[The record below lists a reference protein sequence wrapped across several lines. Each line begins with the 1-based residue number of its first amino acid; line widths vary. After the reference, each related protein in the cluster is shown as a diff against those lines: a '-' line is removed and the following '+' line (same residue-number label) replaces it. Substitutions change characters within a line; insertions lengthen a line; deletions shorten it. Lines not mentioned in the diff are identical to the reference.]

1 MGEYMG
7 RSLLH
12 IQRKTNQQIQTARDK
27 MSVSF
32 KVTLSKGE
40 EQETRRFQ
48 VDKEVAG
55 SLVYLKQKIAAI
67 FPELRRSDPVLSWVD
82 EDGDEVAVTSDEEL
96 QVALTALTGPVYKL
110 KVKLGDK
117 AKDEGNSGMARSA
130 QVHPGVVCDGCDGPV
145 VGPRFKC
152 LVCPDY
158 DLCATCEDRGLHAH
172 HKMIRL
178 PAPCKRVAP
187 RCHLARQ
194 VNPLLGD
201 PNIQMLAN
209 LFGERPWV
217 NGCQGMRPAMPTTKN
232 QARKAEPMD
241 TKPAEKKPQ
250 TEKIA
255 EAKKTECGEPSKPA
269 TTTEHRTDQPS
280 ADANRLPG
288 IFADLTP
295 LLGPL
300 QAEQLSQFLRNFSAP
315 QQNQE
320 PEKKEAKEKQP
331 EQQLQ
336 EQLGQLDQLGQLGQ
350 LGSLISTFLGPA
362 AVEAAFPLL
371 EALTKAGQDHL
382 AKAGHDGQEQP
393 KQRDNQAT
401 EEQVPAQEKEAE
413 EKDKKD
419 VEPEKEKGMETQ
431 DDIKEDS
438 DFEVI
443 PEVSPKPSIYPTP
456 PSEEQTRLWKTNL
469 MQPENEDGK
478 ETAEKMDTGA
488 EDMKGNDNED
498 RVEAALK
505 TMLAMGFSD
514 DGGWLS
520 SLLRAKSGDV
530 GKVLDAIKPSVLD
543 RY

>member
-1 MGEYMG
+1 MG
-7 RSLLH
+7 
-12 IQRKTNQQIQTARDK
+12 
-27 MSVSF
+27 
-32 KVTLSKGE
+32 

-67 FPELRRSDPVLSWVD
+67 FPELRRSEPVLSWVD
-82 EDGDEVAVTSDEEL
+82 EDGDEVVVTSDEEL

-117 AKDEGNSGMARSA
+117 AKDEGNSGMARGA
-130 QVHPGVVCDGCDGPV
+130 QVHWGVVCDGCDGPV
-145 VGPRFKC
+145 VGPRYKC

-158 DLCATCEDRGLHAH
+158 DLCATCEARGLHVH
-172 HKMIRL
+172 HKMNRL
-178 PAPCKRVAP
+178 PAPCKIVAP

-209 LFGERPWV
+209 LFGERLWV

-250 TEKIA
+250 TEKTA

-269 TTTEHRTDQPS
+269 TTTEHRIDQTS

-336 EQLGQLDQLGQLGQ
+336 EQLGLANLEVLSPLSWGLQLWRQPSHFWRPSP
-350 LGSLISTFLGPA
+350 SLARTILPR
-362 AVEAAFPLL
+362 
-371 EALTKAGQDHL
+371 L
-382 AKAGHDGQEQP
+382 A
-393 KQRDNQAT
+393 RMVRNSL
-401 EEQVPAQEKEAE
+401 EKEITRQQ
-413 EKDKKD
+413 KSKCQHKRKR
-419 VEPEKEKGMETQ
+419 PRKRRRRTLSQKRKRKLRSKTTLRKTQ
-431 DDIKEDS
+431 TSK
-438 DFEVI
+438 
-443 PEVSPKPSIYPTP
+443 
-456 PSEEQTRLWKTNL
+456 
-469 MQPENEDGK
+469 
-478 ETAEKMDTGA
+478 
-488 EDMKGNDNED
+488 
-498 RVEAALK
+498 
-505 TMLAMGFSD
+505 
-514 DGGWLS
+514 
-520 SLLRAKSGDV
+520 
-530 GKVLDAIKPSVLD
+530 
-543 RY
+543 

>member
-1 MGEYMG
+1 M
-7 RSLLH
+7 
-12 IQRKTNQQIQTARDK
+12 
-27 MSVSF
+27 
-32 KVTLSKGE
+32 
-40 EQETRRFQ
+40 
-48 VDKEVAG
+48 G

-67 FPELRRSDPVLSWVD
+67 FPEFRRREPVLSWVD
-82 EDGDEVAVTSDEEL
+82 EDGDEVVVTSDEEL

-110 KVKLGDK
+110 KAKVADK
-117 AKDEGNSGMARSA
+117 ANDEGHPGMARRGQA
-130 QVHPGVVCDGCDGPV
+130 HHHGVVCDGCDGPV
-145 VGPRFKC
+145 VGPRYKC

-158 DLCATCEDRGLHAH
+158 DLCATCEARGLHAH

-187 RCHLARQ
+187 RCPLARQ

-269 TTTEHRTDQPS
+269 TTTEHRTDQTS

-331 EQQLQ
+331 EQRLQ

-350 LGSLISTFLGPA
+350 LGGLISTFLGPA

-382 AKAGHDGQEQP
+382 AKDGQDGQEQP

-413 EKDKKD
+413 EKDEED

-431 DDIKEDS
+431 DYIKEDS

-443 PEVSPKPSIYPTP
+443 PEVSPKPSIYPTF

-469 MQPENEDGK
+469 MQPENEDRK
-478 ETAEKMDTGA
+478 ETAEKMDSNTHTSA
-488 EDMKGNDNED
+488 EDIKDNNEKED
-498 RVEAALK
+498 KVEAALK
-505 TMLAMGFSD
+505 TMQAMGFSD